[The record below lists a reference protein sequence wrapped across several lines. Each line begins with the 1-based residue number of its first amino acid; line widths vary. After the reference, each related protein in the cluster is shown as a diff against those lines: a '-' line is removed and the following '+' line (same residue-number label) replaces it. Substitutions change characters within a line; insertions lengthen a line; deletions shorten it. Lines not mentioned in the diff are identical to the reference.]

1 MKSVK
6 MFGKSIPILAIV
18 AIVMTA
24 GMGGAVLVDY
34 LSNKVTADIT
44 VVSPMVVGVSLGRDS
59 WATTECWRSD
69 PGEWVLSFPEGY
81 GRDGPISDWSPSD
94 WEMSETSLSIPDVNG
109 GETVTIY
116 TMSANLAD
124 AEITA
129 HEEIIISNPSGITGD
144 DFVSITARFDSIYG
158 DLGYGG
164 TNEELSGWYAITPYK
179 IELWPTT
186 DTSTWGAGETDVA
199 MWNITFKP
207 EAFGTYTISYRV
219 VPAP

>member
-1 MKSVK
+1 MNRNMKLGIAVL
-6 MFGKSIPILAIV
+6 MV
-18 AIVMTA
+18 ALFVGLTY
-24 GMGGAVLVDY
+24 GAVVTY
-34 LSNKVTADIT
+34 LSNQVTTDIT
-44 VVSPMVVGVSLGRDS
+44 VTSPMLVGVSSPGRDS
-59 WATTECWRSD
+59 WDTTYCWRSD
-69 PGEWVLSFPEGY
+69 TSEWVLSFPEGTGY
-81 GRDGPISDWSPSD
+81 DGYISDWSPSD
-94 WEMSETSLSIPDVNG
+94 WETSETTLIISDVQG
-109 GETVTIY
+109 GETVTLY

>member
-1 MKSVK
+1 MNRNMKLGIAVL
-6 MFGKSIPILAIV
+6 MV
-18 AIVMTA
+18 ALFVGLTY
-24 GMGGAVLVDY
+24 GAVVTY
-34 LSNKVTADIT
+34 LSNTTTATVT
-44 VVSPMVVGVSLGRDS
+44 VESPMLVGISLGKES
-59 WATTECWRSD
+59 WSTTYCWRSSSE
-69 PGEWVLSFPEGY
+69 PIGYTLSFPEGEREF
-81 GRDGPISDWSPSD
+81 GAVVKD
-94 WEMSETSLSIPDVNG
+94 WEDVDWTTTGTLVIPDIRG
-109 GETVTIY
+109 GETITLY

-129 HEEIIISNPSGITGD
+129 HEEIIISNPSGITGN

-164 TNEELSGWYAITPYK
+164 TNQELSGWYAITPYK

-199 MWNITFKP
+199 MWTITFKP

-219 VPAP
+219 VPL